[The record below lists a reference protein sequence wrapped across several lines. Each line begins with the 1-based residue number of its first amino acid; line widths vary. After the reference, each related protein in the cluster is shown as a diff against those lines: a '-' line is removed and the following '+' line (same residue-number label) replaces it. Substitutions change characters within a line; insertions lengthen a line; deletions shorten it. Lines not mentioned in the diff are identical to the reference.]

1 MSATIIIMVKLQKNK
16 QNYIKVVDERYT
28 FPSKKGG
35 GTIKIEVWENPQ
47 GKLVKYSIAYINS
60 LLFQGD
66 NGRVLGYDNAHNYH
80 HKHLFGNISPIENFI
95 SYENIIEQFEAEIKE
110 YIK

>member
-1 MSATIIIMVKLQKNK
+1 MVKLQKNK

-35 GTIKIEVWENPQ
+35 GTIKIEAWENKQ
-47 GKLVKYSIAYINS
+47 GQLIRYSIAFINPM
-60 LLFQGD
+60 LHQGD
-66 NGRVLGYDNAHNYH
+66 NGRVLGYDNAHDYH
-80 HKHLFGNISPIENFI
+80 HKHFFGSISPVDDFV
-95 SYENIIEQFEAEIKE
+95 SYENIIERFESEIKE